1 MPAIWQRRQDQRGV
15 RSTERNS
22 AMSLTVTGS
31 TRVLS
36 PAAGATANVGN
47 VATQT
52 NTFHVLT
59 ASSTVYAYVGV
70 FSDYAAAIA
79 MDHPLVGSDAG
90 GIPLAPN
97 ESMTITGN
105 FGSALMATQAN
116 VYVSAITATGT
127 TAVFFT
133 PVVAGSSAD

>member
-1 MPAIWQRRQDQRGV
+1 MSIIVAG
-15 RSTERNS
+15 NS
-22 AMSLTVTGS
+22 V
-31 TRVLS
+31 VLA

-47 VATQT
+47 VVT
-52 NTFHVLT
+52 NTTTFHVLN
-59 ASSTVYAYVGV
+59 ASATVYTYVGI
-70 FSDYAAAIA
+70 FPTYAQAIA